1 MSIGYTKLLQTLKRQ
16 MSLIQLKWFTRV
28 KLSYGI
34 MRARAKGIVNWIGQ
48 AKLGLALDNWPDF
61 RVRKI
66 KREQKRVEQLQL
78 LQSGSS

>member
-1 MSIGYTKLLQTLKRQ
+1 MQNVLYLQYTLSVHLISRGYGKLLQTLKRQ

-48 AKLGLALDNWPDF
+48 A
-61 RVRKI
+61 
-66 KREQKRVEQLQL
+66 
-78 LQSGSS
+78 